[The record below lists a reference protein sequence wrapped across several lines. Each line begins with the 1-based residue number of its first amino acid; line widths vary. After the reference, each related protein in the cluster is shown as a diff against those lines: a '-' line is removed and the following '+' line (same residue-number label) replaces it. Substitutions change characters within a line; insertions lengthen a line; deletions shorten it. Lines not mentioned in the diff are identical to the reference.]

1 MNQVDFLDIK
11 GVMIQESDLILD
23 QRGSFT
29 KFFDKDSLGILDGK
43 FRIMS
48 IAAARTTEAGTIR
61 GLHFQKSPYQEEKV
75 VICMKGEILDV
86 IVDLRS
92 DSATLGQWAL
102 ISLTGNKP
110 KSICLPKG
118 IAHGYQTLTK
128 DVTVLYGLS
137 SLYSAPDAYSLNYRD
152 ATLGIQWPLPARN
165 ISTKDLDGISLHQ
178 AIKLMQE
185 EHSSEQ

>member
-1 MNQVDFLDIK
+1 MNQVDFQDIS

-29 KFFDKDSLGILDGK
+29 KFFDKDSLGILDDK
-43 FRIMS
+43 FKIRS
-48 IAAARTTEAGTIR
+48 IAAALTTEAGTIR

-75 VICMKGEILDV
+75 VICLKGEILDV

-92 DSATLGQWAL
+92 DSATLGHWAQIKL
-102 ISLTGNKP
+102 IDNKP
-110 KSICLPKG
+110 ETICLPKG
-118 IAHGYQTLTK
+118 IAHGYQALTE

-137 SLYSAPDAYSLNYRD
+137 SLYSAPDAYSLNYGD
-152 ATLGIQWPLPARN
+152 ATLGIEWPLPARN
-165 ISTKDLDGISLHQ
+165 ISIKDLEGISLHE

-185 EHSSEQ
+185 EHSNE